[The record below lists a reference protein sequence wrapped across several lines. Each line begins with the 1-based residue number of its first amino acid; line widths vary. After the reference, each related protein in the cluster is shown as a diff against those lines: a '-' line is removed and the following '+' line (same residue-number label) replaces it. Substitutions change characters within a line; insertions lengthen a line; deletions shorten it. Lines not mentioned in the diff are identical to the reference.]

1 MLGAGLETLCL
12 YVLWAIKMINAEIP
26 ILGLGTYG
34 RTGSKGANEILEA
47 ISIGYRHLDTAQTY
61 NTESTVGDA
70 VRRSGIAR
78 EKFFITTKVADY
90 NLEKSKFLPSV
101 ELSLDTI
108 GLGAVDLLLI
118 HWPSPREAVPLE
130 HYLEALAVAQ
140 QRGLARFIGVSNFTN
155 SLMER
160 AIAILG
166 KGAVATNQVEIHPY
180 LQAPKLCAHAKILG
194 IQLTA
199 YQPLA
204 QGRVAND
211 SVLNAIAENHK
222 TTASAISLA
231 FLMTEGHIV
240 IPASS
245 KVEHLRDNFS
255 ATSVQLLPVDIARIE
270 RLERGMRVIN
280 PAMSPKWDD

>member
-1 MLGAGLETLCL
+1 M
-12 YVLWAIKMINAEIP
+12 NAEIP

-34 RTGSKGANEILEA
+34 RTGSKGTNDILEA
-47 ISIGYRHLDTAQTY
+47 ISVGYRHLDTAQTY

-70 VRRSGIAR
+70 VRRSGVAR
-78 EKFFITTKVADY
+78 EKFFITSKVADY

-118 HWPSPREAVPLE
+118 HWPSPGEAVPLE

-140 QRGLARFIGVSNFTN
+140 QRGFARLIGVSNFTI

-160 AIAILG
+160 AVAMLG
-166 KGAVATNQVEIHPY
+166 KGTIATNQVEIHPY
-180 LQAPKLCAHAKILG
+180 LQAPKLCLHAKSLA

-204 QGRVAND
+204 QGRVSTD
-211 SVLNAIAENHK
+211 LVLNAIAKKHN
-222 TTASAISLA
+222 TTASAIALA
-231 FLMTEGHIV
+231 FLMSEGHIV

-245 KVEHLRDNFS
+245 KVEHLVDNFS
-255 ATSVQLLPVDIARIE
+255 ATSVHLLPVDIAEIQT
-270 RLERGMRVIN
+270 LERALRVIN
-280 PAMSPKWDD
+280 PTMSPKWDD